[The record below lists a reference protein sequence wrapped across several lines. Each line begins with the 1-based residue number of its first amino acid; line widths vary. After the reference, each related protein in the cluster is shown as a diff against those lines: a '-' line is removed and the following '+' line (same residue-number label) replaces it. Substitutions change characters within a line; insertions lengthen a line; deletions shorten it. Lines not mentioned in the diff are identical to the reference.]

1 MPLEANY
8 DGYLTRKVEK
18 PMKKKDSKEIFSYDD
33 NAVNEVHN
41 QITDA
46 YSSGVVGEQYS
57 SNAYQPVEEESQ
69 HTPNE

>member
-1 MPLEANY
+1 
-8 DGYLTRKVEK
+8 
-18 PMKKKDSKEIFSYDD
+18 MKKKDPKEIFSYDD

-57 SNAYQPVEEESQ
+57 ANAYQPVEEESQ